1 MVQKE
6 KMSKAYDYLPSF
18 HTLPKIKNNC
28 VLPYLTFG
36 EEEFCDMAYYRK
48 KHEVVEQKNRAC
60 SCICTIKY
68 TQLQNAFVLV
78 DFSLKNS

>member
-6 KMSKAYDYLPSF
+6 KMSNAYDYLPSF

-48 KHEVVEQKNRAC
+48 KHEVVEQKIEHALV
-60 SCICTIKY
+60 SA
-68 TQLQNAFVLV
+68 QLSIHSSKMHLFL
-78 DFSLKNS
+78 